1 MFLVRNE
8 SPSRGVGCSPG
19 SRSSGSK
26 LSQTPLFLNCQV
38 PMLFFMSYKFIC
50 FFYLFMLKL
59 MIVVSVF
66 LRVHNPSA
74 WKLKKF
80 TSFWHLNVGMILIR
94 QCVQTMLLLIID
106 FTPPLYYVLHLFWGD
121 TYDLVASFSSSCQC
135 WFYWHGSRPQHRS
148 ALLVGR
154 WFFFLPKI

>member
-1 MFLVRNE
+1 
-8 SPSRGVGCSPG
+8 
-19 SRSSGSK
+19 
-26 LSQTPLFLNCQV
+26 
-38 PMLFFMSYKFIC
+38 
-50 FFYLFMLKL
+50 

-66 LRVHNPSA
+66 LWVHNPSA
-74 WKLKKF
+74 WKLNKF

-106 FTPPLYYVLHLFWGD
+106 FTPPLYYVLHLLFWGD

-154 WFFFLPKI
+154 WFFFFYQGNINISGASAYPIFVQGVIHWIDFSTMKILFPILLSLLKLRSVP

>member
-1 MFLVRNE
+1 MRLPVCCYSFTVITTIAIIIGRLMGNSNHIHNTIPTARRQRARHTAYAKAE
-8 SPSRGVGCSPG
+8 S
-19 SRSSGSK
+19 
-26 LSQTPLFLNCQV
+26 L
-38 PMLFFMSYKFIC
+38 I
-50 FFYLFMLKL
+50 
-59 MIVVSVF
+59 IVVSVF
-66 LRVHNPSA
+66 LRIHNPSA

-106 FTPPLYYVLHLFWGD
+106 FAPPLYYVLHLLFWGD

-154 WFFFLPKI
+154 WFFFLPKM

>member
-1 MFLVRNE
+1 
-8 SPSRGVGCSPG
+8 
-19 SRSSGSK
+19 
-26 LSQTPLFLNCQV
+26 
-38 PMLFFMSYKFIC
+38 MSTVYL
-50 FFYLFMLKL
+50 FYLSFYAKADAL

-66 LRVHNPSA
+66 LKVHNPSA

-106 FTPPLYYVLHLFWGD
+106 FTPPLYYVLHLFFGGD

-154 WFFFLPKI
+154 WFFFSTKDIEVCKVSTDPNWNVGNKLRVVSFTF